1 MTRATPDTPEA
12 WPLAAP
18 LDDYLREVVV
28 NLRQATDRGIRNVR
42 ERPDEATQTIH
53 VCEDII
59 QVIMAGDVQNWVGD

>member
-1 MTRATPDTPEA
+1 MTHATQAASES

-42 ERPDEATQTIH
+42 EQPDEASQAVHLCQDVIH
-53 VCEDII
+53 V
-59 QVIMAGDVQNWVGD
+59 IMVGDVQSWVGD